1 MSVSILRKIYVV
13 NVTVF
18 NSTVVFYI
26 TTYYY
31 QPNERDIVLRSWQ
44 GLMNKHLELP
54 IELLDVIVWTDWYG
68 KNDLEN

>member
-13 NVTVF
+13 NVF

-54 IELLDVIVWTDWYG
+54 VEILDVIVWTDWYG